1 MSERQKDNERSL
13 SDLTVVNPD
22 NDGRRCEISGA
33 KQSFLNAV
41 LRILEQQREY
51 WPLSDRQ
58 IHYQL
63 LGPDAPL
70 THASKADS
78 RYVNDKLSY
87 HKLTDLLTRG
97 RIAELI
103 PWQSID
109 DETQPTDL
117 HSTFGNTAEFFRQEV
132 ENFLTGELAQSSA
145 ISSRIISRLSPRN
158 LPFAQFCSGSRKNS
172 LAP

>member
-117 HSTFGNTAEFFRQEV
+117 HSTFGNTAEFFRQV
-132 ENFLTGELAQSSA
+132 ELWHTNGRGWLTGNRTRSLRMTARSHPHQTRP
-145 ISSRIISRLSPRN
+145 IPRLQRVD
-158 LPFAQFCSGSRKNS
+158 
-172 LAP
+172 